1 MNEPL
6 KFEFP
11 IKDGTLEIYPKG
23 ILDESKRE
31 KMIEF
36 KNKFADIFKI
46 QNLDASGPLNLPS
59 KFEKLDEKK
68 EEMKKEIKAKIYS
81 PTFRD
86 EFNEIIDFSSSFE
99 VSICENN
106 AIKSIYTLTTPQV
119 KKLLESFYDLS
130 KIEESDFLIKEKILK
145 VIDSFK
151 NESDT

>member
-46 QNLDASGPLNLPS
+46 PNLDASGPLNLSS

-68 EEMKKEIKAKIYS
+68 EEIKDKIYS
-81 PTFRD
+81 PAFRN

-119 KKLLESFYDLS
+119 KKLLESFYELS

>member
-46 QNLDASGPLNLPS
+46 PNLDASGPLNLSS

-68 EEMKKEIKAKIYS
+68 EEIKDKIYS
-81 PTFRD
+81 PAFRN